1 MAEEP
6 KREVSRIFEIEELC
20 NLCGSFFEPRDIH
33 NFTIS
38 SSAVNRQLTQRRWA
52 NVNREGIVVG
62 GYVTFL

>member
-1 MAEEP
+1 MANEP
-6 KREVSRIFEIEELC
+6 KRELSLILEVEDLC

-33 NFTIS
+33 VLTTASN
-38 SSAVNRQLTQRRWA
+38 AVNKQLTQRRWA

>member
-1 MAEEP
+1 MAKEP
-6 KREVSRIFEIEELC
+6 KRELSSILEVEDLC

-33 NFTIS
+33 TLTTV
-38 SSAVNRQLTQRRWA
+38 SSAVNKQLTQRRWA